1 MKNIKFLNLRHF
13 RVMSK
18 SSSSVLTS
26 NINILNAI
34 VAFVF
39 SFQFQIETVFGHE
52 TSLSLSACLCYNQ
65 TANNKPFEY
74 KHGNQFNKIKFVW
87 RVVLDGLNR
96 RLLRIKRWRW
106 LAGWCV
112 CVLLF
117 LSFDSLYYRLAYD
130 TYRAHIF
137 CNIISLIWLLLIDFC
152 GTQPATK
159 HMILNYKTKQS
170 VKKERNK
177 VASWEWRESI
187 EVASIH
193 NKSEYVCMS

>member
-1 MKNIKFLNLRHF
+1 MSSHFNFKLKRCSGMKQVSLFLLACATTKQQTTNHLNTNMEINSTR
-13 RVMSK
+13 
-18 SSSSVLTS
+18 SSLFGALYSMGS
-26 NINILNAI
+26 I
-34 VAFVF
+34 VGF
-39 SFQFQIETVFGHE
+39 
-52 TSLSLSACLCYNQ
+52 Y
-65 TANNKPFEY
+65 
-74 KHGNQFNKIKFVW
+74 
-87 RVVLDGLNR
+87 GL
-96 RLLRIKRWRW
+96 KGDAGW

-170 VKKERNK
+170 VKKRTK
-177 VASWEWRESI
+177 QSSKLRMARIDRSGFDSQ
-187 EVASIH
+187 
-193 NKSEYVCMS
+193 